1 MRSGAVESFLSY
13 GFLVK
18 ALWMGVIS
26 GATCGAIGVFVVLW
40 RISFVGVCISH
51 AAFAGALIGL
61 WLGIPPLA
69 GGLAGSLG
77 AASLIG
83 PLADRPT
90 FSPDTAI
97 GVIFSVMLS
106 LAMLALGLLPGA
118 KTEGLG
124 LIWGSL
130 LAVNALDLLLMGGAS
145 LLLLIFLCLFFKEI
159 QATLGQ
165 RQAAMAAGIPVRGI
179 YYASLTMLGLVV
191 AIALKAIGGLLIYS
205 LIVIPAVAA
214 LQLTY
219 SLRIM
224 FVLASLTGAISSVI
238 GLWLSFHLGIP
249 TGAAIVLTAAGL
261 LILTIFVSPKRK
273 TI

>member
-1 MRSGAVESFLSY
+1 VESFWSY
-13 GFLVK
+13 GFLVR
-18 ALWMGVIS
+18 ALWMGVLG

-51 AAFAGALIGL
+51 AAFAGALIAL
-61 WLGIPPLA
+61 WLGLPPLA
-69 GGLAGSLG
+69 GGLVGSLG

-90 FSPDTAI
+90 FSPDAAV

-118 KTEGLG
+118 KTDGLG

-130 LAVNALDLLLMGGAS
+130 LTVTALDLALMGSAA
-145 LLLLIFLCLFFKEI
+145 LLVLLFLALFFKEI

-165 RQAAMAAGIPVRGI
+165 RQAAMAAGIPARGI
-179 YYASLTMLGLVV
+179 YYSGLVMLGLVV

-205 LIVIPAVAA
+205 LIVIPAVTA
-214 LQLTY
+214 LHLTY
-219 SLRIM
+219 SLWRM
-224 FVLASLTGAISSVI
+224 FLLAALAGGVASVV
-238 GLWLSFHLGIP
+238 GLWLSFLLGIP

-261 LILTIFVSPKRK
+261 LVVAVRVSPKRVAK
-273 TI
+273 